1 MSEMSGTTNGTKGLP
16 DTFGTGTGPA
26 GGIPGPRRGPWTT
39 REIVV
44 GSVLAVASGF
54 LFWGWGLLW
63 STVVMPFI
71 PFPFHYLLA
80 GTWML
85 GGIIVPYVIR
95 RPGAALL
102 GELVAAFVSM
112 LPGNQWGVST
122 MLSGL
127 VQGVGSVLL
136 AILAAGTFGS
146 EFSWGTLRTIL
157 LMRAD
162 RVRLLIAA
170 CSWAVLAVSS
180 VAMMVSLGHTP
191 YWGLVLGG
199 LAIGMAQSPSQPAR
213 AALVFDLVGRE
224 NLSNANA
231 LNAMAINVTQVVGPA
246 LGGGVLAPAVAAL
259 DPQNPAPAVFEA
271 ERGERRLFVTVSGF
285 YDDEGAMLGRIVTA
299 VDISS
304 VRRMALEKARFTRTL
319 VHELRAPLG
328 ALKSIVEVMRDR
340 SLGDDLGPY
349 LSFLDRADERI
360 DGLGELISDLLSLSR
375 IEHEGAPRRPDA
387 PADTPTVVGE
397 VVELWRDRASA
408 RSVRIEVD
416 LAPELPPCT
425 IPADDLRTLLT
436 NLVGNAVKYNRAS
449 GSVTVRAGR
458 SGEGLEIAVSDTGI
472 GIEPGNLAR
481 LGEEFFREKRK
492 ETRGVEGN
500 GLGLAIVRRLVERA
514 GGRLAVR
521 SRPGEGSEFRVI
533 FPC

>member
-1 MSEMSGTTNGTKGLP
+1 MAARILVVDDEPGILSGVGEILTLEGYEVDTADCGRRAQELITRQPYDVALIDYRLP
-16 DTFGTGTGPA
+16 DVDGLTLLRSIRQRCPEVMTCMITAYANIETAVFATRQGVDLFLPKPFSPDDLLGAVDTLLGYKKLRDEA
-26 GGIPGPRRGPWTT
+26 GELRAAHAASL
-39 REIVV
+39 RELASEKSQTHSLVASLRD
-44 GSVLAVASGF
+44 GVLAVNREGEI
-54 LFWGWGLLW
+54 
-63 STVVMPFI
+63 V
-71 PFPFHYLLA
+71 LA
-80 GTWML
+80 NRAMEEML
-85 GGIIVPYVIR
+85 G
-95 RPGAALL
+95 AAAGELL
-102 GELVAAFVSM
+102 GR
-112 LPGNQWGVST
+112 Q
-122 MLSGL
+122 
-127 VQGVGSVLL
+127 
-136 AILAAGTFGS
+136 
-146 EFSWGTLRTIL
+146 
-157 LMRAD
+157 
-162 RVRLLIAA
+162 
-170 CSWAVLAVSS
+170 
-180 VAMMVSLGHTP
+180 
-191 YWGLVLGG
+191 
-199 LAIGMAQSPSQPAR
+199 
-213 AALVFDLVGRE
+213 
-224 NLSNANA
+224 
-231 LNAMAINVTQVVGPA
+231 VGPA

-271 ERGERRLFVTVSGF
+271 EAGDQRLFVTVSGF

-340 SLGDDLGPY
+340 SLGNDLGPY

-375 IEHEGAPRRPDA
+375 IEHEGAPRQPDA
-387 PADTPTVVGE
+387 PADTPTIVGE
-397 VVELWRDRASA
+397 VVELWRDRALA